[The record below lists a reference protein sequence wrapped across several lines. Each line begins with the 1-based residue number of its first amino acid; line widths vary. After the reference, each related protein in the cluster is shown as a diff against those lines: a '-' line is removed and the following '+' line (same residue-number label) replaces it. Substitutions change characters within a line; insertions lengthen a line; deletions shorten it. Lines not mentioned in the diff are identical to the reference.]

1 MFLRYML
8 PVFILVVSSLFA
20 AYRYEHPACQEGV
33 DSTVQN
39 GWPGSFDVR
48 IEKIP
53 ESCAFFA
60 AVAGANYRISSKQ
73 TGENAWRQIATVHH
87 DDPLDVPIDHVV
99 VVNKD
104 VAYVF
109 WHNIYAVTT
118 DRAQTWTIWSAEKDL
133 VDWKRPEDRYPHWAD
148 IEKIDLRRDGSG
160 TMYLD
165 RNDKS
170 LDLIRKLSTKDYG
183 KSWTPQ

>member
-1 MFLRYML
+1 MFLKYML

-48 IEKIP
+48 IEKLP

-73 TGENAWRQIATVHH
+73 TGENAWRQIATVHQ

-118 DRAQTWTIWSAEKDL
+118 DRAQTWTIWRAEKTL
-133 VDWKRPEDRYPHWAD
+133 
-148 IEKIDLRRDGSG
+148 
-160 TMYLD
+160 
-165 RNDKS
+165 
-170 LDLIRKLSTKDYG
+170 LIGNVQRTGIRIGRISKKLTFEG
-183 KSWTPQ
+183 MAPAQCIWTEMINLWI